1 MIELLSIDD
10 SAWDDRLTSAPND
23 VYHTA
28 GFHQYSAYSGEGD
41 PFLVVVTEDG
51 RGLIWPYVL
60 RPIAQVEGLEGA
72 EEMDVGSVYGYP
84 GPVAWG
90 VSPGHPFIA
99 RAWAAIRDVWRDQR
113 AVSAFTRFNPL
124 LGNATLAA
132 DLVIATNGETGPDP
146 LVPRGVT
153 VSIDCRLDDEGAHV
167 QYARVLRQEIF
178 AASKAGLTTAPDE
191 NWIELESFVRLYRET
206 MVRSGAASRYF
217 LQSED
222 VQRLHRALDGRI
234 HLLATRLED
243 TLGAIGLFT
252 EHNGIVQAHLV
263 GTNEELRQY
272 SPLKV
277 LLDDARRWARERGNV
292 ALHLGGGRGGQNDS
306 LLAFKGRFSNRRHW
320 FYTGQWILD
329 PVRYDKLVGDRE
341 NVFPETAQS
350 SFFPLY
356 RAPRGE
362 LGTEP

>member
-1 MIELLSIDD
+1 MIELLSVDD
-10 SAWDDRLTSAPND
+10 PAWDGRLTSAPHD

-28 GFHQYSAYSGEGD
+28 GFHRFSASSGEGH

-51 RGLIWPYVL
+51 HGLIWPYVL
-60 RPIAQVEGLEGA
+60 RPIAEVEGLEDA
-72 EEMDVGSVYGYP
+72 PEMDVGSVYGYP

-124 LGNATLAA
+124 LGNATFAA
-132 DLVIATNGETGPDP
+132 ELVVTTNGETGSDP

-167 QYARVLRQEIF
+167 QYARVLRQEIL
-178 AASKAGLTTAPDE
+178 AASRAGLTTLPDE
-191 NWIELESFVRLYRET
+191 EWTELESFVRLYRET
-206 MVRSGAASRYF
+206 MVRSGAASQYF
-217 LQSED
+217 LQTED
-222 VQRLHRALDGRI
+222 VQRLRRELNGRI
-234 HLLATRLED
+234 HLLATRLGD

-277 LLDDARRWARERGNV
+277 LLDDARRWARQRGNI

-306 LLAFKGRFSNRRHW
+306 LLAFKARFSNRRHW

-329 PVRYDKLVGDRE
+329 SVRYQALVAKHERA
-341 NVFPETAQS
+341 FPETAQS